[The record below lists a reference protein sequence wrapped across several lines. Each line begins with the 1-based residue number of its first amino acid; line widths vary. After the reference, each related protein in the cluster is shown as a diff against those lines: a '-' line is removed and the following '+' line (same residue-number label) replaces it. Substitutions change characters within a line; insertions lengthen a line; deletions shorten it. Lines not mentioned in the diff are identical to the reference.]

1 MNLFQAHLHYLSN
14 QRVSVVISV
23 QSATRVSV
31 GQSILN
37 AILRHT
43 RDPVHGYANIVVVAS
58 PESMQPSYRI
68 GIDFR
73 DVMYRHH
80 NTCQAAHDAGYR
92 RGTVPK
98 KSKRRSC
105 ERCSRLKCKCDDQS
119 PCGRCAAAGVEC
131 QRSGNKT
138 PQPMDEDLTNIHL
151 LAHHAAQ
158 TPKEVLS
165 PVVTSPEFFP
175 NSMATSQA
183 MQFSDPF
190 QQDSSATLT
199 SKENVPFDWG
209 LFDMNIGSMDNLL
222 PDTDEILQEM
232 FKTLNHPQENPV
244 RVDSGAILPDSTV
257 DEQLCDWNSVSIAMN
272 KIDPLEAH
280 RLTINQHLLRSG
292 KVSREDIAWLSPR
305 NVREMVY
312 CYFRHFHRHTP
323 IVHLPTWDIATTPS
337 SLLLA
342 MILLGAVFSDN
353 AERNAPFA
361 RRIAREA
368 KSLIYNLD
376 QVWSKLSCSNE
387 RALRKDQIHALNQ
400 CKHSICLQFSLHI
413 MSV

>member
-1 MNLFQAHLHYLSN
+1 M
-14 QRVSVVISV
+14 SV
-23 QSATRVSV
+23 QSVIRLLDGRNTLSD
-31 GQSILN
+31 IL
-37 AILRHT
+37 LHT
-43 RDPVHGYANIVVVAS
+43 RDLDHGFVNTVVVDS
-58 PESMQPSYRI
+58 HESMLPLEMQW
-68 GIDFR
+68 IDFR

-131 QRSGNKT
+131 HRSPNKT
-138 PQPMDEDLTNIHL
+138 PQMMDDEELTGIHL

-165 PVVTSPEFFP
+165 PAVISPEFFS
-175 NSMATSQA
+175 NSVSTSQQ

-190 QQDSSATLT
+190 QQDTSATLT
-199 SKENVPFDWG
+199 SNETVFDWG
-209 LFDMNIGSMDNLL
+209 LFDTNIGSMDSIL
-222 PDTDEILQEM
+222 PDTDELLREM
-232 FKTLNHPQENPV
+232 FKTLNHPQTNSLQ
-244 RVDSGAILPDSTV
+244 VDSGAILPDPTV

-292 KVSREDIAWLSPR
+292 NVSKEDIVWLSPH

-312 CYFRHFHRHTP
+312 CYFRHFHRHAP
-323 IVHLPTWDIATTPS
+323 IIHLPTWDIATTPS
-337 SLLLA
+337 SLLLTL
-342 MILLGAVFSDN
+342 ILLGAVYSDN
-353 AERNAPFA
+353 PEKHAPHA
-361 RRIAREA
+361 RRLVPEA
-368 KSLIYNLD
+368 KSLIHKLD
-376 QVWSKLSCSNE
+376 QVSSS
-387 RALRKDQIHALNQ
+387 
-400 CKHSICLQFSLHI
+400 
-413 MSV
+413 

>member
-1 MNLFQAHLHYLSN
+1 MGLFQAHLHYLFN

-23 QSATRVSV
+23 QSVTKVSV
-31 GQSILN
+31 GQSTLN
-37 AILRHT
+37 AILPHT
-43 RDPVHGYANIVVVAS
+43 RDPVHGYASIVVVGS
-58 PESMQPSYRI
+58 PESMRPYYRI

-138 PQPMDEDLTNIHL
+138 PQMMDEDLTNIHL

-165 PVVTSPEFFP
+165 PAVTSPEFFP

-190 QQDSSATLT
+190 QQDSSPTLT
-199 SKENVPFDWG
+199 SKENIPFDWG
-209 LFDMNIGSMDNLL
+209 LFDMNIGSMDSLL

-292 KVSREDIAWLSPR
+292 NVSREDIAWLSPH
-305 NVREMVY
+305 NVREMIY

-353 AERNAPFA
+353 AEKNAPFA
-361 RRIAREA
+361 RRIAQEA

-376 QVWSKLSCSNE
+376 QVGRSYLVLMKGHYG
-387 RALRKDQIHALNQ
+387 RA
-400 CKHSICLQFSLHI
+400 
-413 MSV
+413 